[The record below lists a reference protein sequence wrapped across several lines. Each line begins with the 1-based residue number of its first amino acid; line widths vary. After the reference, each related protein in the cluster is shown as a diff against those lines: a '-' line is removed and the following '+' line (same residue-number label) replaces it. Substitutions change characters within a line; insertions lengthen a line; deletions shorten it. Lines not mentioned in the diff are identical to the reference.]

1 MNSRAYNEGMIS
13 LERYHHLLQQIDPIT
28 SRGHVRQVI
37 GNVIEA
43 EGPAAELGEL
53 CLIDCGGHVARAEV
67 VGFRDTTV
75 LLMALD
81 EIHGIR
87 PGSPVEATG
96 LPQLIPVGPEL
107 LGRVLDPLGTP
118 LDGKPAP
125 LTAQKYPLD
134 SQPPSPM
141 VRNRIQTP
149 LETGIRAIDSL
160 LTLGQ
165 GQRMGIFSGSGVGKS
180 TLMGMV
186 ARYASADV
194 NVIGLIGER
203 GREVRDFIEQDLGPE
218 GMARSVVIAV
228 TSDQPALLRI
238 KGAFAATAV
247 AEYFRDQGQ
256 RVMLMMDSVTRFAMA
271 RREVGL
277 AIGEPPATRGYT
289 PSVFTLLPKLLER
302 SGNSDRGSITALY
315 TVLVEGDDTNEPISD
330 TVRGILDGHIFLSRA
345 IAARNHYPAIDVL
358 NSLSRLAIEL
368 TTPEHRAA
376 AGKLRQ
382 LIATYQE
389 AEDLIAIGAYVPGS
403 SASIDRAMEL
413 HDAIDAF
420 LCQEVEVRS
429 DLATTLK
436 ELLALVQPPPKP
448 GYMTRF

>member
-1 MNSRAYNEGMIS
+1 
-13 LERYHHLLQQIDPIT
+13 
-28 SRGHVRQVI
+28 
-37 GNVIEA
+37 
-43 EGPAAELGEL
+43 
-53 CLIDCGGHVARAEV
+53 
-67 VGFRDTTV
+67 
-75 LLMALD
+75 
-81 EIHGIR
+81 
-87 PGSPVEATG
+87 
-96 LPQLIPVGPEL
+96 
-107 LGRVLDPLGTP
+107 
-118 LDGKPAP
+118 
-125 LTAQKYPLD
+125 
-134 SQPPSPM
+134 
-141 VRNRIQTP
+141 
-149 LETGIRAIDSL
+149 
-160 LTLGQ
+160 
-165 GQRMGIFSGSGVGKS
+165 
-180 TLMGMV
+180 MGMV

-218 GMARSVVIAV
+218 GMARTVVIAV

-247 AEYFRDQGQ
+247 AEYFRDQGLQ
-256 RVMLMMDSVTRFAMA
+256 VMLMMDSVTRFAMA

-376 AGKLRQ
+376 AGKLRE

-389 AEDLIAIGAYVPGS
+389 AEDLITIGAYVPGS
-403 SASIDRAMEL
+403 SPGIDRAIEL
-413 HDAIDAF
+413 HEAIDAF
-420 LCQEVEVRS
+420 LRQSVEVRS
-429 DLATTLK
+429 DVETTLAQ
-436 ELLALVQPPPKP
+436 LLALVQPPPPKP
-448 GYMTRF
+448 SYMARF